1 MQATSHYRT
10 AGDFCGAIEV
20 AARVPSRFSARTGRA
35 TRLTESFARRHSGKP
50 RVPQTVAQKI
60 MDQVMDRPQVDPK
73 LSEVRAVLQRLQ
85 TFSAQPDTVEPQSET
100 SWTHGSFAT
109 GRAPAAVALATAGAA
124 ALLGFVWLT
133 YSLAGRTPS
142 PAAAT
147 PTTSLNGPA
156 IPPVEASVSPPALR
170 PARPKAATEVAQ
182 DLLAGGHVQAA
193 RKQLLGA
200 VSDGAADVAWML
212 ARSYDPNFLAAIPAA
227 DASPDIEQATRWYRA
242 WYAAAVSQ
250 GLVPNSVSVERII
263 RTMH

>member
-1 MQATSHYRT
+1 M
-10 AGDFCGAIEV
+10 D
-20 AARVPSRFSARTGRA
+20 
-35 TRLTESFARRHSGKP
+35 HS
-50 RVPQTVAQKI
+50 
-60 MDQVMDRPQVDPK
+60 QVMDRSQIDPK

-85 TFSAQPDTVEPQSET
+85 TFSGQPDNVELQGEPSGT
-100 SWTHGSFAT
+100 YGTFAT
-109 GRAPAAVALATAGAA
+109 GRAPAAIALTTVGAV
-124 ALLGFVWLT
+124 ALLGLGWLT

-147 PTTSLNGPA
+147 PNASLNGPA

-182 DLLAGGHVQAA
+182 DLLARGHVQAA
-193 RKQLLGA
+193 RKQLLGS
-200 VSDGAADVAWML
+200 VSEGAADVAWML

-227 DASPDIEQATRWYRA
+227 DAGPDIEQATRWYRA

-263 RTMH
+263 SSMH